1 MLWPVLQK
9 LPPQDHPDLII
20 GTTQADDCGVVRV
33 SDDRAIILTVD
44 FFPAIVDDPYM
55 FGQVAAANAMS
66 DVYAMGGEP
75 VSALNIIGFPEGK
88 LEIEALE
95 LLMRGGADKVNEA
108 GAVIV
113 GGHTMV
119 DSELKY
125 GLSVVGT
132 IHPDKVILTGGARPG
147 DAIILTKPIG
157 TGIYSTAMKN
167 GALDEGQERL
177 FIDQMIALNAP
188 AARVMVAA
196 GANACTD
203 VTGFGLAGHALEMAD
218 SSDITIAID
227 MEAVPLLPDAAYFA
241 SHGLLTGGGMSKLE
255 YTGSSLKI
263 EGSLTREQKMLL
275 HDPQTSGGLLISLPS
290 GKAQDLVEDLL
301 NSGVKYAA
309 VIGEVLPRGDKPILI
324 RV

>member
-1 MLWPVLQK
+1 MIV
-9 LPPQDHPDLII
+9 
-20 GTTQADDCGVVRV
+20 GTSQADDCGVVRV

-44 FFPAIVDDPYM
+44 FFPAIVDDPYL

-113 GGHTMV
+113 GGHTMT

-125 GLSVVGT
+125 GLSIMGT
-132 IHPDKVILTGGARPG
+132 IHPDKIVLTAGARPG
-147 DAIILTKPIG
+147 DAIILTKPLG
-157 TGIYSTAMKN
+157 TGIYSTAMKK
-167 GALDEGQERL
+167 GVLDEEQERL
-177 FIDQMIALNAP
+177 FIDQMTALNAP
-188 AARVMVAA
+188 AARAMVAA
-196 GANACTD
+196 GAHACTD
-203 VTGFGLAGHALEMAD
+203 VTGFGLAGHALEMAAG
-218 SSDITIAID
+218 SDVTIAID
-227 MEAVPLLPDAAYFA
+227 MEAVPLLPDAADFA
-241 SHGLLTGGGMSKLE
+241 SQGLLTGGGMSNVQFTSNSLE
-255 YTGSSLKI
+255 V

-275 HDPQTSGGLLISLPS
+275 HDPQTSGGLLISLPAE
-290 GKAQDLVEDLL
+290 KAQGLVDSIR
-301 NSGVKYAA
+301 NSGAGYAA
-309 VIGEVLPRGDKPILI
+309 VIGEALPQAGKQILI

>member
-1 MLWPVLQK
+1 M
-9 LPPQDHPDLII
+9 
-20 GTTQADDCGVVRV
+20 RV
-33 SDDRAIILTVD
+33 SDDRAVILTVD
-44 FFPAIVDDPYM
+44 FFPAIVDDPYV

-88 LEIEALE
+88 LELEALE

-125 GLSVVGT
+125 GLSVMGT
-132 IHPDKVILTGGARPG
+132 IHPDKIILTAGARPG
-147 DAIILTKPIG
+147 DAIILTKPLG

-167 GALDEGQERL
+167 GALDDGQERL
-177 FIDQMIALNAP
+177 FIDQMIALNAQ
-188 AARVMVAA
+188 AARAMVAA
-196 GANACTD
+196 GAHACTD
-203 VTGFGLAGHALEMAD
+203 VTGFGLVGHALEMARG
-218 SSDITIAID
+218 SDITIAID
-227 MEAVPLLPDAAYFA
+227 MEAVPLLPDAVHFA
-241 SHGLLTGGGMSKLE
+241 SYGFLTGGGTANLE
-255 YTGSSLKI
+255 FSRSSLEI

-275 HDPQTSGGLLISLPS
+275 HDPQTSGGLLISLPAE
-290 GKAQDLVEDLL
+290 KARDLL
-301 NSGVKYAA
+301 GELGKSGVVHAA
-309 VIGEVLPRGDKPILI
+309 VIGEVLPKGAGPILI

>member
-1 MLWPVLQK
+1 MIV
-9 LPPQDHPDLII
+9 
-20 GTTQADDCGVVRV
+20 GTSQADDCGVVRV

-113 GGHTMV
+113 GGHTMT

-125 GLSVVGT
+125 GLSIMGT
-132 IHPDKVILTGGARPG
+132 IHPDNVVLTAGARPG
-147 DAIILTKPIG
+147 DAIILTKPLG
-157 TGIYSTAMKN
+157 TGIYSTAMKK
-167 GALDEGQERL
+167 GVLDEEQERL
-177 FIDQMIALNAP
+177 FIDQMTALNAP
-188 AARVMVAA
+188 AARAMVAA
-196 GANACTD
+196 GAHACTD
-203 VTGFGLAGHALEMAD
+203 VTGFGLAGHALEMAAG
-218 SSDITIAID
+218 SDVTIAID
-227 MEAVPLLPDAAYFA
+227 MEAVPLLPDAADFA
-241 SHGLLTGGGMSKLE
+241 SQGLLTGGGMSNVQFTSNSLE
-255 YTGSSLKI
+255 V

-275 HDPQTSGGLLISLPS
+275 HDPQTSGGLLISLPAE
-290 GKAQDLVEDLL
+290 KAQGLVDSIR
-301 NSGVKYAA
+301 NSGAGYAA
-309 VIGEVLPRGDKPILI
+309 VIGEALPQAGKQILI

>member
-1 MLWPVLQK
+1 
-9 LPPQDHPDLII
+9 
-20 GTTQADDCGVVRV
+20 VRV
-33 SDDRAIILTVD
+33 SDDRAVILTVD
-44 FFPAIVDDPYM
+44 FFPAIVDDPYV

-88 LEIEALE
+88 LELEALE

-125 GLSVVGT
+125 GLSVMGT
-132 IHPDKVILTGGARPG
+132 IHPDKIILTAGARPG
-147 DAIILTKPIG
+147 DAIILTKPLG

-167 GALDEGQERL
+167 GALDDGQERL
-177 FIDQMIALNAP
+177 FIDQMIALNAQ
-188 AARVMVAA
+188 AARAMVTA
-196 GANACTD
+196 GAHACTD
-203 VTGFGLAGHALEMAD
+203 VTGFGLVGHALEMARG
-218 SSDITIAID
+218 SDITIAID
-227 MEAVPLLPDAAYFA
+227 MEAVPLLPDAVHFA
-241 SHGLLTGGGMSKLE
+241 SYGFLTGGGTANLE
-255 YTGSSLKI
+255 FSRSSMEI

-275 HDPQTSGGLLISLPS
+275 HDPQTSGGLLISLPAE
-290 GKAQDLVEDLL
+290 KAQDLLGELGK
-301 NSGVKYAA
+301 SGVVHAA
-309 VIGEVLPRGDKPILI
+309 VIGEVLPKGAGPILI

>member
-1 MLWPVLQK
+1 MIV
-9 LPPQDHPDLII
+9 
-20 GTTQADDCGVVRV
+20 GTSQADDCGVVRV

-113 GGHTMV
+113 GGHTMT

-125 GLSVVGT
+125 GLSIMGT
-132 IHPDKVILTGGARPG
+132 IHPDNVVLTAGARPG
-147 DAIILTKPIG
+147 DAIILTKPLG
-157 TGIYSTAMKN
+157 TGIYSTAMKK
-167 GALDEGQERL
+167 GVLDEEQERL
-177 FIDQMIALNAP
+177 FIDQMTALNAP
-188 AARVMVAA
+188 AARAMVAA
-196 GANACTD
+196 GAHACTD
-203 VTGFGLAGHALEMAD
+203 VTGFGLAGHALEMATG
-218 SSDITIAID
+218 SDVTIAID
-227 MEAVPLLPDAAYFA
+227 MEAVPLLPDAADFA
-241 SHGLLTGGGMSKLE
+241 SQGLLTGGGMSNVQFTSIALE
-255 YTGSSLKI
+255 V
-263 EGSLTREQKMLL
+263 EGSLTREQMMLL
-275 HDPQTSGGLLISLPS
+275 HDPQTSGGLLISLPAE
-290 GKAQDLVEDLL
+290 KAQGLVDSIR
-301 NSGVKYAA
+301 NSGAGYAA
-309 VIGEVLPRGDKPILI
+309 VIGEALPQAGKQILI